1 MPYPSFRRP
10 RLRTS
15 PPLLAGL
22 LLVLFP
28 LLGSVAAGL
37 EGASAPLGLGAQEA
51 TSGLTFT
58 SGESTTSDQSTTS
71 GDSATSGRLAG
82 EVPVPRGMVPEDFHD
97 VVVAGDPQISPDG
110 AWVAFTRTVVS
121 DDRRGRDTQIWMVP
135 TDGSAPARPF
145 TSGNGDRSP
154 RWAPDGGSLA
164 FLRSV
169 EGRTQIFLIPVDG
182 GEARALTRIR
192 QGNLAGIQ
200 WRPDGES
207 LVVTLT
213 VNPGI
218 EDPTADTSDS
228 DETGPDTVM
237 VRDAGYRTGP
247 GNWLGPERRTL
258 WLVSAHDGGL
268 TPLVVSPEWNVN
280 QPVLSPDGVWLAFSA
295 DTSGEEFD
303 GAFNRD
309 LLLVPMEGGPP
320 EVLATG
326 TGRSSSPLFSPD
338 SRWLVYQHQ
347 GERYEPV
354 ELHRLPVDGGEPEVL
369 HDGLE
374 LTASGLLWPD
384 GWSLPAFTADARGA
398 RPLFR
403 LGVDGAA
410 SLVTGERASLES
422 PSFDARGRRVAFIRH
437 DEVSPPEVWVAE
449 ADGSGGRALTDLNR
463 ELLDRLVLSS
473 LHRFTF
479 AHDGGGELVGFVH
492 RPLGFRE
499 GGRHPLVLNIK
510 GGPGGMW
517 GHQWFH
523 ENQML
528 AAAGY
533 GVIFVNYRGSTGW
546 GHDFQSAVR
555 LDYGGVD
562 YRDNMALVDEALR
575 RFDWID
581 PERLFVTGGSHGG
594 FLTNWITTRT
604 DRFRAAVTQRSV
616 SNWISE
622 AGTQAYPPRSMNVE
636 FGGSLWENFDAY
648 WDRSPLRWA
657 DRVVTPTLIIHSM
670 DDHITP
676 IGQGQEWFFALKNV
690 GVPVE
695 LVMFR
700 GEGHGLSRTGRPVNL
715 VERLNQILRWFDQWN
730 EGHPD

>member
-1 MPYPSFRRP
+1 MAGGAEGPPAPY
-10 RLRTS
+10 
-15 PPLLAGL
+15 GL
-22 LLVLFP
+22 QAQDTQGATGVRDE
-28 LLGSVAAGL
+28 AAS
-37 EGASAPLGLGAQEA
+37 EASN
-51 TSGLTFT
+51 
-58 SGESTTSDQSTTS
+58 
-71 GDSATSGRLAG
+71 
-82 EVPVPRGMVPEDFHD
+82 PRGMVPEDFHD
-97 VVVAGDPQISPDG
+97 LVMAGDPQISPDG
-110 AWVAFTRTVVS
+110 AWVAFTRTVVA
-121 DDRRGRDTQIWMVP
+121 DDRRGRRTQIWLVP

-145 TSGNGDRSP
+145 TTGTGDRSP
-154 RWAPDGGSLA
+154 RWSPDGGSLA
-164 FLRSV
+164 FLRSL

-182 GEARALTRIR
+182 GEARPLTRIR
-192 QGNLAGIQ
+192 QGNPGGIQ
-200 WRPDGES
+200 WLPDGAA
-207 LVVTLT
+207 LLVTLN
-213 VNPGI
+213 VDPSVQ
-218 EDPTADTSDS
+218 DPTAEGSGP
-228 DETGPDTVM
+228 DEPGPDTIM
-237 VRDAGYRTGP
+237 VREAGYRTGP
-247 GNWLGPERRTL
+247 GSWLGAERRTL
-258 WLVSAHDGGL
+258 WLASTLDGTL
-268 TPLVVSPEWNVN
+268 TPLVASAEWNVG
-280 QPVLSPDGVWLAFSA
+280 QPTLSPDGSLVAFSA

-309 LLLVPMEGGPP
+309 LLLLRIGDGEEAP
-320 EVLATG
+320 EVVETG
-326 TGRSSSPLFSPD
+326 SGRSSSPLFSPD
-338 SRWLVYQHQ
+338 GRWLAYQHQ
-347 GERYEPV
+347 RDRYEPV
-354 ELHRLPVDGGEPEVL
+354 ELHRIPVAGGEPEVL
-369 HDGLE
+369 HDGLA
-374 LTASGLLWPD
+374 LTAGGLVWPD
-384 GWSLPAFTADARGA
+384 GWEFPAFTADARGS

-403 LGVDGAA
+403 LGTDGAA
-410 SLVTGERASLES
+410 SEVTGDGASLES
-422 PSFDARGRRVAFIRH
+422 PSFDARGRQVAFIRH
-437 DEVSPPEVWVAE
+437 DEVSPPEVWTAE
-449 ADGSGGRALTDLNR
+449 ADGSGDRALTDLNGDLV
-463 ELLDRLVLSS
+463 ERLAFSPLE
-473 LHRFTF
+473 RFTF
-479 AHDGGGELVGFVH
+479 SHDGGGELVGFVH
-492 RPLGFRE
+492 RPLSFQEE
-499 GGRHPLVLNIK
+499 GRYPVVLNIK

-636 FGGSLWENFDAY
+636 FGGSIWENFEHY

-657 DRVVTPTLIIHSM
+657 DRVTTPTLIIHSM

-695 LVMFR
+695 MVMFR
-700 GEGHGLSRTGRPVNL
+700 GEGHGLSRTGTPVNL
-715 VERLNQILRWFDQWN
+715 VERLNQILRWFEEWD
-730 EGHPD
+730 GIHPD